1 MAEEKTNAAEEN
13 RSTAKATGII
23 GIAVMLSRILGL
35 ARDMFMY
42 RLFGT
47 TAFAD
52 CFNLAFKIPN
62 LLRDLFA
69 EGALSQAFVTTFS
82 KRLKEEGEKSAWQLA
97 NKVLSLAVVFMSLVT
112 IVGVIIA
119 PWIVDLLLSF
129 ADKSFGPSERNLIV
143 LLTRIMYPFILIVS
157 LSALVMGMLNARNIF
172 GMPALA
178 SCFFNLGCII
188 GGGVIGYWLD
198 PKWGEKSLIGISI
211 GVLIGGMAQ
220 LVVQFPSLWKVGFRP
235 RWDGAWRDGGVKK
248 ILSLML
254 PAVIAASAVQV
265 NVMVNAM
272 FATSTGAGGV
282 TALNYAFRLM
292 QLPIGMFGVA
302 VATITLPALSR
313 AAIGSIGKDFA
324 PTLTRGMNMITILV
338 LPSCIGLSF
347 LAVPLVTLLFNK
359 GPSDMQGTMM
369 IAGALQAY
377 AYGLLFYSWMKVVQP
392 AFYAIDKRWIPMLV
406 SFLSIVM
413 NFGLNWYFVRVKGW
427 GHESLA
433 LTTSLL
439 AVLNFSL
446 LFASLRKLTGGL
458 GTSAI
463 LDTLW
468 RCAIAA
474 LVMGSLC
481 YLANKFLLQD
491 LSSMMLILRWL
502 LVGAV
507 IGVVAI
513 AYFGLCYV
521 LGVRE
526 ARDCFGMVLRRIPG
540 LKKFAPK

>member
-1 MAEEKTNAAEEN
+1 MAKEKTSTAAEN
-13 RSTAKATGII
+13 RNTAKATGII

-97 NKVLSLAVVFMSLVT
+97 NKVLSLAVVFMSIIT

-157 LSALVMGMLNARNIF
+157 LSALVMGMLNARNVF

-235 RWDGAWRDGGVKK
+235 RWDSAWRDGGVKK
-248 ILSLML
+248 ILSL
-254 PAVIAASAVQV
+254 
-265 NVMVNAM
+265 N
-272 FATSTGAGGV
+272 T
-282 TALNYAFRLM
+282 
-292 QLPIGMFGVA
+292 
-302 VATITLPALSR
+302 
-313 AAIGSIGKDFA
+313 
-324 PTLTRGMNMITILV
+324 
-338 LPSCIGLSF
+338 
-347 LAVPLVTLLFNK
+347 
-359 GPSDMQGTMM
+359 
-369 IAGALQAY
+369 
-377 AYGLLFYSWMKVVQP
+377 
-392 AFYAIDKRWIPMLV
+392 
-406 SFLSIVM
+406 
-413 NFGLNWYFVRVKGW
+413 
-427 GHESLA
+427 H
-433 LTTSLL
+433 
-439 AVLNFSL
+439 
-446 LFASLRKLTGGL
+446 
-458 GTSAI
+458 
-463 LDTLW
+463 
-468 RCAIAA
+468 
-474 LVMGSLC
+474 
-481 YLANKFLLQD
+481 
-491 LSSMMLILRWL
+491 
-502 LVGAV
+502 
-507 IGVVAI
+507 
-513 AYFGLCYV
+513 
-521 LGVRE
+521 
-526 ARDCFGMVLRRIPG
+526 
-540 LKKFAPK
+540 